1 MKRLAS
7 FVVLAAV
14 MLPAGLAA
22 HSGADAPA
30 AQKSGCDTIK
40 LGEPRIFYK
49 HNMRCSKAK
58 SYARRVYRSDGRD
71 EPRRFT
77 CESGSNFD
85 EGGSCRHETKN
96 KYFGWHPAD

>member
-1 MKRLAS
+1 MNRVAM
-7 FVVLAAV
+7 FVILAAV
-14 MLPAGLAA
+14 MLLAGQAGA
-22 HSGADAPA
+22 SGADAPGSE
-30 AQKSGCDTIK
+30 KRGCDMIK

-58 SYARRVYRSDGRD
+58 DYARRVYRSDGRD

-85 EGGSCRHETKN
+85 EGGSCHHDTKN